1 MSDNFGSNINED
13 EELGHAMGKVTPK
26 PRPSRAKAS
35 AVVPVSASTPGKV
48 RVRIILEDNDSIP
61 PTGQFFG
68 ANGRSYILRPGE
80 EADVPPEV
88 ISILDTAVM
97 DTPVVDPTTKQV
109 LGYRQR
115 LRFPYRT
122 IANVM

>member
-1 MSDNFGSNINED
+1 MNDDFGSNMED
-13 EELGHAMGKVTPK
+13 TNLGKAPA
-26 PRPSRAKAS
+26 PRARPSRAKAV
-35 AVVPVSASTPGKV
+35 AAPISASNPGKI
-48 RVRIILEDNDSIP
+48 RVRILLEENDSIP

-68 ANGRSYILRPGE
+68 ANGRGYILRAGE
-80 EADVPPEV
+80 ETDVPPE
-88 ISILDTAVM
+88 IINILNTAVM